1 MIIKQTLKLA
11 AAKLSA
17 HGLKLPRLEA
27 EILLSAILKK
37 PREFL
42 LAHGERKLTASQ
54 ISNFKLK
61 ISRRLGGEP
70 VAYLTGHK
78 EFYGLDFIVNKNV
91 LIPRPETELM
101 VEEALKLVTHD
112 SKPCPSGR
120 RAITLID
127 LGTGSGCVAI
137 TLTKLTKQKL
147 MAIDISKKALAVA
160 KQNAKLHGVAK
171 NIKFFKG
178 DLLEPLLNSKFVIRH
193 SSFVILANLPYLDSK
208 WKKLLKSS
216 DSLGLKFEPKVAIAG
231 GADGLS
237 LYRKLAKQIKSLK
250 KLNLT
255 LLCEIGHLH
264 GPKMKKIFSF
274 AKKIQIKKDLSG
286 LNRLAIIKIA

>member
-78 EFYGLDFIVNKNV
+78 EFYGLDFYVNKNV
-91 LIPRPETELM
+91 LIPRPETELL
-101 VEEALKLVTHD
+101 VQEAAKLITRNSKLVTLVD
-112 SKPCPSGR
+112 V
-120 RAITLID
+120 
-127 LGTGSGCVAI
+127 GTGSGCIAI
-137 TLTKLTKQKL
+137 TLAKLTKQKL

-193 SSFVILANLPYLDSK
+193 SSFVVLANLPYLDSK
-208 WKKLLKSS
+208 WKNLLKSS

>member
-78 EFYGLDFIVNKNV
+78 EFYGLDFYVNKNV
-91 LIPRPETELM
+91 LIPRPETELL
-101 VEEALKLVTHD
+101 VQEAAKLITRNSKLVTLVD
-112 SKPCPSGR
+112 V
-120 RAITLID
+120 
-127 LGTGSGCVAI
+127 GTGSGCIAI
-137 TLTKLTKQKL
+137 TLAKLTKQKL

-208 WKKLLKSS
+208 WKNLLKSS

>member
-78 EFYGLDFIVNKNV
+78 EFYGLDFYVNKNV
-91 LIPRPETELM
+91 LIPRPETELL
-101 VEEALKLVTHD
+101 VQEAAKLITRNSKLVTLVD
-112 SKPCPSGR
+112 V
-120 RAITLID
+120 
-127 LGTGSGCVAI
+127 GTGSGCIAI
-137 TLTKLTKQKL
+137 TLAKLTKQKL

-193 SSFVILANLPYLDSK
+193 SSFVVLANLPYLDSK

>member
-101 VEEALKLVTHD
+101 VEEALKLVTHN

-193 SSFVILANLPYLDSK
+193 SSFVILANLPYLTPSQIKNSPSIKYEPELALNAGD
-208 WKKLLKSS
+208 
-216 DSLGLKFEPKVAIAG
+216 DGLKY
-231 GADGLS
+231 
-237 LYRKLAKQIKSLK
+237 YRKLFKQILK
-250 KLNLT
+250 LRVAGYGLRELI